1 MLPSRSSPNLMRVLF
16 IGTGD
21 IGLPS
26 LRWLINTPKHQV
38 VAVVTQPDKPVGRK
52 LILTPPATKTL
63 ALKHSIPVLQPLKI
77 RNALDELRPLQA
89 DIAIVVAYGQ
99 ILSRAVLD
107 IPRLGCLN
115 IHASILPRHRGAAPI
130 QAAIRDGDP
139 ESGVTIM
146 YMDEGLDTGDI
157 LHITRTPLTE
167 SDTGAS
173 LHDRLADLAPAAPQP
188 PSFAAVAKTAP
199 ARSRKVETNIYGEPI
214 GEVTTAPAPTTP
226 PPSRVRSP
234 LAESIEKEIIPNAPA
249 SPPPDSAAA
258 IAEVRRAAE
267 ALLRAGRDL
276 EFVAQRTRLPLEEV
290 RLLSQ
295 LVVGEIEQ
303 RARQAAPE
311 PAPTPARASPPEVPP
326 APEAKTDDPRLGVLS
341 PIRRSIETV

>member
-1 MLPSRSSPNLMRVLF
+1 VWLAWQ
-16 IGTGD
+16 IGRT
-21 IGLPS
+21 
-26 LRWLINTPKHQV
+26 
-38 VAVVTQPDKPVGRK
+38 
-52 LILTPPATKTL
+52 
-63 ALKHSIPVLQPLKI
+63 
-77 RNALDELRPLQA
+77 RPGSDAAQ
-89 DIAIVVAYGQ
+89 
-99 ILSRAVLD
+99 
-107 IPRLGCLN
+107 
-115 IHASILPRHRGAAPI
+115 RH
-130 QAAIRDGDP
+130 
-139 ESGVTIM
+139 
-146 YMDEGLDTGDI
+146 GLD
-157 LHITRTPLTE
+157 LERTLRGLLKE
-167 SDTGAS
+167 
-173 LHDRLADLAPAAPQP
+173 ADLASSSLNDQLIRRQQSLERLLRDIEATEVRLERNRTGAPAAASERGSDTTPRPQTRSTPTPSSAAPQP